1 MTITNEIN
9 TLRHYYVVFGRLK
22 VQSYNYTRAG
32 ASRFYL
38 FKTTSCFGLLACLQS
53 SYFQSKMR

>member
-22 VQSYNYTRAG
+22 VQSYNYSIHVQELAVSTC
-32 ASRFYL
+32 L
-38 FKTTSCFGLLACLQS
+38 KLLAVLACWLA
-53 SYFQSKMR
+53 YNHLISKAK